1 MTNGSGSHFFPVH
14 TAYLSTSRTI
24 IKVNKNNFVN
34 KVNGGRSTLAN
45 QTLEST
51 QMKCE
56 EGRMSLT
63 PIEKNNLVELEA
75 TIEKNL
81 KSFYEVGFALM
92 QIRDNKLYRENYITF
107 EHYCKEKWKMTRVRA
122 HQLISAAEVQDD
134 LLTTVNIPERQL
146 RPLVPVKDPEERRE
160 VYQRAIDTAP
170 NGKVTAKHIEET
182 VKETQGIKHTETY
195 PVSDAMTFAG
205 IAISQ
210 LERIRDD
217 DPLRKE
223 AIQKVF
229 TWCSKNI

>member
-1 MTNGSGSHFFPVH
+1 MG
-14 TAYLSTSRTI
+14 
-24 IKVNKNNFVN
+24 
-34 KVNGGRSTLAN
+34 
-45 QTLEST
+45 E
-51 QMKCE
+51 M
-56 EGRMSLT
+56 LT
-63 PIEKNNLVELEA
+63 
-75 TIEKNL
+75 TIEKTNL
-81 KSFYEVGFALM
+81 AELETIIESGMKTFYEVGMALL
-92 QIRDNKLYRENYITF
+92 QIRDNRLYRDSYITF

-160 VYQRAIDTAP
+160 IYQRAVETAP
-170 NGKVTAKHIEET
+170 EGRVTAKHIEET

-229 TWCSKNI
+229 TWCSKKI